1 MPAHVTFSI
10 PLTKEIS
17 GERTPRTEKSSWEKR
32 SFHHPLTEQE
42 SLTPPLPPPTKKEKL
57 HSVKKEIPI
66 VNESETEGLD
76 QTKDYEHDN
85 TNPVGYDRTPKII
98 DTTERVRKDIESY
111 SKTCK
116 INPEKKNLLE
126 ALVEEVHKKNEED
139 KSDSESMKSEERYS
153 AKSQDS
159 EKRGS
164 AGSMKSRSSSSSRKS
179 KPLEAEFISAQFAKE
194 LAQNN
199 LRHRPLPDVIEDKLF
214 NSLQMQRVK
223 NPGAALDTEPTAAA
237 VAQKMYASPGP
248 TQCSKLKIFRP
259 KTAVPRKKRSI
270 DEQRPKTCKLKDL
283 QEIDLAICWDLVPPK
298 PEDEPKRPA
307 HIDGSN
313 GSVAPGIFTI
323 VKSRD
328 QEHLNKKDASND
340 NGPKP
345 KTAWPEINEKSKPVN
360 ASAVM
365 DIVTNDHDEIT
376 KSPTQHNPHSNGK
389 KQLAPINSEDKLSL
403 NGSEENKNPNIP
415 SPPNSGK
422 NSSKNGSLKYGSHN
436 ATDSSISSEKLARQ
450 KHYRS
455 SPNLSGNANKSCK
468 DKMHFSRPC
477 MACET
482 KTPLGIST
490 RQPRSEYK
498 MAFKAGN
505 PNSRSSSHNGS
516 QTSQTTKPIAV
527 PKPKTPFARKSYSI
541 NTLAPPFSL
550 WPGTMGMD
558 YPEHWRLASIYQQS
572 YKPIES
578 RKNPMIKGIYR

>member
-1 MPAHVTFSI
+1 MQLIHYNVNLRFVIFLIINT
-10 PLTKEIS
+10 
-17 GERTPRTEKSSWEKR
+17 
-32 SFHHPLTEQE
+32 
-42 SLTPPLPPPTKKEKL
+42 SLLYFQKKEKL
-57 HSVKKEIPI
+57 QSVKKEIPI
-66 VNESETEGLD
+66 VDESDIEGLD
-76 QTKDYEHDN
+76 QLKDYEHDN
-85 TNPVGYDRTPKII
+85 TNPVGYDRTPKIF
-98 DTTERVRKDIESY
+98 DTTERVREDIESY

-116 INPEKKNLLE
+116 VNPEKKNLLE
-126 ALVEEVHKKNEED
+126 ALVEEVHNKNEED
-139 KSDSESMKSEERYS
+139 KSDNESMRSEERHS
-153 AKSQDS
+153 AKSR
-159 EKRGS
+159 ELGKRGS
-164 AGSMKSRSSSSSRKS
+164 AGSSKSRSSSSSRKS
-179 KPLEAEFISAQFAKE
+179 KPLEAEFISAQYAKE

-199 LRHRPLPDVIEDKLF
+199 LKHRPLPDVIEDKLF
-214 NSLQMQRVK
+214 SSLQMQRVK
-223 NPGAALDTEPTAAA
+223 DPGAALDAEPTAAA

-248 TQCSKLKIFRP
+248 TQCSKLKIYRP
-259 KTAVPRKKRSI
+259 KTAAPRKKRSV

-283 QEIDLAICWDLVPPK
+283 QEIDLAICWDLVASK
-298 PEDEPKRPA
+298 PEDEPKRPT

-323 VKSRD
+323 VKPRD
-328 QEHLNKKDASND
+328 HELQLNKKDATSNS
-340 NGPKP
+340 GPKP

-360 ASAVM
+360 PSAVM
-365 DIVTNDHDEIT
+365 DIVSNEQDDIT

-389 KQLAPINSEDKLSL
+389 KQLAPINSEDKVLL

-415 SPPNSGK
+415 SPPNSVK
-422 NSSKNGSLKYGSHN
+422 NLSKNGSLKNGSHN
-436 ATDSSISSEKLARQ
+436 ASDSSISSEKLARQ

-455 SPNLSGNANKSCK
+455 SPNLSGNSDKPCK

-482 KTPLGIST
+482 KTPLGLTT

-516 QTSQTTKPIAV
+516 QTSQANKPIAV

-558 YPEHWRLASIYQQS
+558 YPEHWRLASVYQQS